1 MAGKSLLFLL
11 IFLPLSLQAQVYRCD
26 GPNGPVYSQIP
37 CDENAEIVVIYD
49 PVSKAEDDDSETG
62 SGQEEAE
69 EIVEKPPTPM
79 ENFIATLHSQRQQQI
94 GEIDANMAHLNG
106 LLNAEGELTLEEEDR
121 KAVESQLAA
130 LQSERNSIVEQYA
143 SLISEAEQRAGSVDA
158 IN

>member
-1 MAGKSLLFLL
+1 MARKSLLFLL

-26 GPNGPVYSQIP
+26 GPNGLVYSQIP

-49 PVSKAEDDDSETG
+49 PVSKAEDDDSEPG

-94 GEIDANMAHLNG
+94 GEIDANIADLKD
-106 LLNAEGELTLEEEDR
+106 LLDAEGEEALEEADR
-121 KAVESQLAA
+121 KAAASQLAA
-130 LQSERNSIVEQYA
+130 LQSDRNSIAEQYA